1 MTETAS
7 AAAEI
12 LERER
17 SEFEARTPRSRERFR
32 RALNVFPG
40 GDTRIATN
48 FEPYPAAI
56 ERADDT
62 SSATTAR
69 SPARVCGN
77 VS

>member
-12 LERER
+12 LERGR
-17 SEFEARTPRSRERFR
+17 SELEARTPRSRERFR

-56 ERADDT
+56 ERADGLKLVDLD
-62 SSATTAR
+62 SN
-69 SPARVCGN
+69 N
-77 VS
+77 VPPGTR